1 MTPETHVPGATYG
14 DASPAPALAAD
25 AFAMLWAHEQGEPL
39 PTIAPPP
46 PIELGEQ
53 TVDAVVRRLTDGV
66 AARVTEGLAERISE
80 GLAPRIIDGLASRVT
95 DGLVAR
101 VTEDLAHR
109 MTDALAER
117 VSSGLA
123 EAIAARVAEQVMQ
136 NAFGDSLRQTVHDVS
151 ERLVREEIARIR
163 AAASTDS
170 TRRDS

>member
-1 MTPETHVPGATYG
+1 MTPETPVPGATYG
-14 DASPAPALAAD
+14 DTSPAPALAAD

-39 PTIAPPP
+39 PTVALPP

-66 AARVTEGLAERISE
+66 AARVTEGLAGRMSE
-80 GLAPRIIDGLASRVT
+80 DLATRIIDGLASRVT
-95 DGLVAR
+95 DGLVPR
-101 VTEDLAHR
+101 VTEALAHR
-109 MTDALAER
+109 MTDAL
-117 VSSGLA
+117 
-123 EAIAARVAEQVMQ
+123 AEQVMQ

-163 AAASTDS
+163 AAATTDS

>member
-109 MTDALAER
+109 MTDALAE
-117 VSSGLA
+117 
-123 EAIAARVAEQVMQ
+123 QVMQ